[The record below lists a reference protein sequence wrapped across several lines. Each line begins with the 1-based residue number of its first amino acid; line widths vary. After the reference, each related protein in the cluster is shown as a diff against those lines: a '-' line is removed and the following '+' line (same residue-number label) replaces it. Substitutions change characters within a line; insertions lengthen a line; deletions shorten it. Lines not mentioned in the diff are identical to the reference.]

1 MRLTIEKLVYGGSGL
16 ARTDKGVIFVPR
28 TAPGDV
34 VEAEITEQKKDYATA
49 RLVKVLEPSSDR
61 QQPFCPNYQTAGCCH
76 WQHIRYDR
84 QVDHKEAII
93 RESLERIGH
102 LGWTG
107 PIKRILGPDRNYRL
121 RATFQVVNGRVG
133 FAMEKTND
141 VVPIT
146 ECASLVP
153 ELNDFIPYANSI
165 LERGITEVHA
175 VSGPAIAANFVF
187 EDGHVKR
194 ILRGDSPVF
203 QVDGTQY
210 RLSADSFF
218 QPNRFLLVPLINEVI
233 SQVGPSAKHVLEL
246 YAGTGFF
253 SLPLARISTEVIS
266 VEENNKAV
274 RYGRENVQ
282 MNKVSNLRFVVGDVI
297 ATLKAADSRPDV
309 VVLDPPR
316 AGCGVIGAQQIARL
330 KPRRI
335 VYVSCN
341 PSTFAREAR
350 TFVSAGYELKQVT
363 LIDQFPNTYHSE
375 MVGQFDRVVA

>member
-16 ARTDKGVIFVPR
+16 ARTDQGVIFVPR

-34 VEAEITEQKKDYATA
+34 IEAEIIERKKDYATA
-49 RLVKVLEPSSDR
+49 RVVDILEPSGDR
-61 QQPFCPNYQTAGCCH
+61 QQPYCPNYETAGCCH

-84 QVDHKEAII
+84 QVDHKETII

-102 LGWTG
+102 LAWKE
-107 PIKRILGPDRNYRL
+107 PIKRIVGPDRNYRL
-121 RATFQVVNGRVG
+121 RATFHVVHGRIG
-133 FAMEKTND
+133 FTREKTNE

-175 VSGPAIAANFVF
+175 VSGPAIVANFVF
-187 EDGHVKR
+187 ENGSVKR
-194 ILRGDSPVF
+194 IQRGDSPHI

-210 RLSADSFF
+210 RLNADSFF
-218 QPNRFLLVPLINEVI
+218 QPNRFLLLPFINEVI
-233 SQVGPSAKHVLEL
+233 AQVGPSAKHLLEL

-253 SLPLARISTEVIS
+253 SLPLARISTEVIG
-266 VEENNKAV
+266 VEENTSAV
-274 RYGRENVQ
+274 RYGRENGQ
-282 MNKVSNLRFVVGDVI
+282 LNRLSNLRFVVGDVT
-297 ATLKAADSRPDV
+297 ATLKATDVRPDV

-316 AGCGVIGAQQIARL
+316 AGCGVTAAQQIARL

-350 TFVSAGYELKQVT
+350 TFLTAGYELKQVT
-363 LIDQFPNTYHSE
+363 LIDQFPNTYHIE
-375 MVGQFDRVVA
+375 MVGQFDRVLG